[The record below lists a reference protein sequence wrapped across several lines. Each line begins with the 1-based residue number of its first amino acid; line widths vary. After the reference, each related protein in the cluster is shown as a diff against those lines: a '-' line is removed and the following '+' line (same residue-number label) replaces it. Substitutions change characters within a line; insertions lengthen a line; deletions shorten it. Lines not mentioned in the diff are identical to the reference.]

1 MATVTLP
8 AVTLSRR
15 DRALLV
21 AAGQGRC
28 EIVPHGVPDLRVD
41 GRWCCDQSRAH
52 ALVGAGLL
60 SRAPAERGRAH
71 VPARLTDAGR
81 AVLRS

>member
-1 MATVTLP
+1 MST
-8 AVTLSRR
+8 VTLSRR

-21 AAGQGRC
+21 AIGEGRC
-28 EIVPHGVPDLRVD
+28 EVVPFGVPDLRVD
-41 GRWCCDQSRAH
+41 GLWFCDQPRAH

-60 SRAPAERGRAH
+60 ARAPAERGRAT
-71 VPARLTDAGR
+71 VPAQLTDAGR